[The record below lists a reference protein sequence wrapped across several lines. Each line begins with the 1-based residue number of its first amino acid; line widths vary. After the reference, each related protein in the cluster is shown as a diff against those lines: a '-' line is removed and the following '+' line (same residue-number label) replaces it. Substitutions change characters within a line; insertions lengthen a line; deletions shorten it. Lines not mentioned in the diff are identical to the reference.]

1 MAYSDGRQSRY
12 GPIHPVRPDPPRR
25 PDPRADGEL
34 AEGVGAFTN
43 RGGDNNVIG
52 IAHRTPILSAVRMR
66 CRRSRRRGP
75 EPPHAPLRQRLGNTW

>member
-1 MAYSDGRQSRY
+1 MVYSHGKQVRY

-25 PDPRADGEL
+25 LDPRADGEL

-66 CRRSRRRGP
+66 CRRSRRRGT
-75 EPPHAPLRQRLGNTW
+75 EPAHVPLRQRLGNTW